1 MPKIAMNGDAARLS
15 QEKKKKKKA
24 QNLVLINSQ
33 VTLINGISQNGISI
47 KYLSPLFQRPAKLI
61 KQFQSISES
70 FSQFSTVKLNKF
82 QKVFTM
88 YEKRKYLKRIVSQ

>member
-1 MPKIAMNGDAARLS
+1 MEMQQDFPR
-15 QEKKKKKKA
+15 KKKKKS
-24 QNLVLINSQ
+24 QNLVLVNSQ

-88 YEKRKYLKRIVSQ
+88 YEKRKYLK

>member
-47 KYLSPLFQRPAKLI
+47 KYLSPVSSRDQ
-61 KQFQSISES
+61 QSLSS
-70 FSQFSTVKLNKF
+70 NSRASVKAFHNFPL
-82 QKVFTM
+82 
-88 YEKRKYLKRIVSQ
+88 